1 MADLQAVLRRILI
14 GVAAERRTIVYRDLA
29 KAADIE
35 PPQTI
40 HKLTDALEDMVH
52 GDHAE
57 RRPLLAALAVSRGP
71 AGIPGPGFFQLA
83 ASLGLYDG
91 DDSGPAAEAFHRAE
105 LGRAFD
111 YWGAGGNRSR

>member
-1 MADLQAVLRRILI
+1 MADLRAEVRCILI
-14 GVAAERRTIVYRDLA
+14 GLAAERRTIVYRDLA
-29 KAADIE
+29 KAANIP

-57 RRPLLAALAVSRGP
+57 GRPLLAALAVSRGP
-71 AGIPGPGFFQLA
+71 EGIPGPGFFRLA

-91 DDSGPAAEAFHRAE
+91 EDSGPSAQAFHRAE
-105 LGRAFD
+105 LGRAYD
-111 YWGAGGNRSR
+111 YWGAGEKRSR